1 MATTHSYR
9 TPPLPSVSL
18 SIVIRATQL
27 ARLQDA
33 VQLTNTFRRKQ
44 PQRARLE
51 NTGRQSEGKSAHAS
65 TTPTNKPTSLAM
77 GLSSGL
83 HDVSGAAPLPL
94 LLLASVA
101 SSLASLFSVVSSPGA
116 GANPNTTTPSS
127 VRISGLDALVVLADC
142 LAASY
147 VSTADGATAA
157 AAGDCTVCLSAIAEG
172 ERVRTLACRHAFH
185 AACLDGWFDQSSL
198 SCPLCR
204 AGPAARD
211 DDARRRSASEDAV
224 SWFARF

>member
-1 MATTHSYR
+1 
-9 TPPLPSVSL
+9 
-18 SIVIRATQL
+18 
-27 ARLQDA
+27 
-33 VQLTNTFRRKQ
+33 
-44 PQRARLE
+44 
-51 NTGRQSEGKSAHAS
+51 
-65 TTPTNKPTSLAM
+65 M

-94 LLLASVA
+94 LLLAS
-101 SSLASLFSVVSSPGA
+101 LASALAGLFSVVSSPGA
-116 GANPNTTTPSS
+116 GAGAKPNTTSSS
-127 VRISGLDALVVLADC
+127 VRISGLDALVALADC

-172 ERVRTLACRHAFH
+172 ERVRVRTLACRHAFH
-185 AACLDGWFDQSSL
+185 AACLDRWFDQSSL

-211 DDARRRSASEDAV
+211 DDARRLSAGEDAV

>member
-1 MATTHSYR
+1 
-9 TPPLPSVSL
+9 
-18 SIVIRATQL
+18 
-27 ARLQDA
+27 
-33 VQLTNTFRRKQ
+33 
-44 PQRARLE
+44 
-51 NTGRQSEGKSAHAS
+51 
-65 TTPTNKPTSLAM
+65 M

-83 HDVSGAAPLPL
+83 HDVSGAAPLPR
-94 LLLASVA
+94 LLLASFA
-101 SSLASLFSVVSSPGA
+101 SALAGLFSVVSSPGA
-116 GANPNTTTPSS
+116 NAGAGANPNTTTSS
-127 VRISGLDALVVLADC
+127 SARIAGLDALVTLADF

-211 DDARRRSASEDAV
+211 DDARRLSAGEDAV

>member
-1 MATTHSYR
+1 
-9 TPPLPSVSL
+9 
-18 SIVIRATQL
+18 
-27 ARLQDA
+27 
-33 VQLTNTFRRKQ
+33 
-44 PQRARLE
+44 
-51 NTGRQSEGKSAHAS
+51 
-65 TTPTNKPTSLAM
+65 M

-94 LLLASVA
+94 LLLAS
-101 SSLASLFSVVSSPGA
+101 LASALAGLFSVVSSPGA
-116 GANPNTTTPSS
+116 NAGAGANPNTTTSS
-127 VRISGLDALVVLADC
+127 SARIAGLDALVTLADF

-157 AAGDCTVCLSAIAEG
+157 AAGDDCTVCLSAIAEG
-172 ERVRTLACRHAFH
+172 ERVRTLACRHTFH
-185 AACLDGWFDQSSL
+185 AACLDGWFDQSRL

-211 DDARRRSASEDAV
+211 DDARRLSAGEDAV

>member
-1 MATTHSYR
+1 
-9 TPPLPSVSL
+9 
-18 SIVIRATQL
+18 
-27 ARLQDA
+27 
-33 VQLTNTFRRKQ
+33 
-44 PQRARLE
+44 
-51 NTGRQSEGKSAHAS
+51 
-65 TTPTNKPTSLAM
+65 M
-77 GLSSGL
+77 GLSRGL

-94 LLLASVA
+94 LLLAS
-101 SSLASLFSVVSSPGA
+101 LASALAGLFSVVSSPGA
-116 GANPNTTTPSS
+116 NAGAGANPNTTTSS
-127 VRISGLDALVVLADC
+127 SARIAGLDALVALADF

-211 DDARRRSASEDAV
+211 DDARRLSSGEDAV

>member
-1 MATTHSYR
+1 
-9 TPPLPSVSL
+9 
-18 SIVIRATQL
+18 
-27 ARLQDA
+27 
-33 VQLTNTFRRKQ
+33 
-44 PQRARLE
+44 
-51 NTGRQSEGKSAHAS
+51 
-65 TTPTNKPTSLAM
+65 M

-94 LLLASVA
+94 LLLAS
-101 SSLASLFSVVSSPGA
+101 LASALAGLFSVVSSPGA
-116 GANPNTTTPSS
+116 GAGAKPNTTTTTTSSS
-127 VRISGLDALVVLADC
+127 VRISGLDALVALADC

-172 ERVRTLACRHAFH
+172 ERVRTLACRHTFH
-185 AACLDGWFDQSSL
+185 AACLDGWFDQSRL

-211 DDARRRSASEDAV
+211 DDARRLSSGEDAV

>member
-1 MATTHSYR
+1 
-9 TPPLPSVSL
+9 
-18 SIVIRATQL
+18 
-27 ARLQDA
+27 
-33 VQLTNTFRRKQ
+33 
-44 PQRARLE
+44 
-51 NTGRQSEGKSAHAS
+51 
-65 TTPTNKPTSLAM
+65 M

-94 LLLASVA
+94 LLLAS
-101 SSLASLFSVVSSPGA
+101 LASALAGLFSVVSSPGA
-116 GANPNTTTPSS
+116 NAGAGANPNTTTSS
-127 VRISGLDALVVLADC
+127 SARIAGLDALVTLADF

-157 AAGDCTVCLSAIAEG
+157 AAGDDCTVCLSAIAEG
-172 ERVRTLACRHAFH
+172 ERVRTLACRHTFH
-185 AACLDGWFDQSSL
+185 AACLDGWFDQSRL

-211 DDARRRSASEDAV
+211 DDARRLSSGEDAV